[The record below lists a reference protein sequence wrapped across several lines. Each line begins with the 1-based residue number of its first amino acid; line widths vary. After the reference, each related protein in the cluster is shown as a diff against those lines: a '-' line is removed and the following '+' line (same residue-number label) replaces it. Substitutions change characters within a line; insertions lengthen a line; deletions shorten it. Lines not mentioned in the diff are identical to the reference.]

1 MKCPPEIG
9 HFTEVC
15 MGLIEVL
22 IKRESPLLNYLLI
35 YLGSMSLSFFY
46 KTNLFFY
53 FLNTLYFNS

>member
-1 MKCPPEIG
+1 MKCPPEIV

-46 KTNLFFY
+46 KTNLFFLLFKY
-53 FLNTLYFNS
+53 SLFQ

>member
-1 MKCPPEIG
+1 MKCPPEIV

-46 KTNLFFY
+46 KTNLFFT
-53 FLNTLYFNS
+53 F